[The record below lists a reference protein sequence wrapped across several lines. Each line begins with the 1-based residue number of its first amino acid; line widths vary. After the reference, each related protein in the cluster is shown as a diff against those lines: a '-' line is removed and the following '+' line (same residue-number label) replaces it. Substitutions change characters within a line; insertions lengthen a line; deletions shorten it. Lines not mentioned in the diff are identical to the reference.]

1 MGLFRHDSTLDESWA
16 RYSSMER
23 ELLRRRRPLSD
34 KTLGA
39 RLRVRRAELGLTIA
53 EVARRAELSMQYVA
67 NLERDR
73 GNPTLDAL
81 SRIADALET
90 QLVSLLGDE
99 GPLEEAVEALALAS
113 MPRSL
118 VNFSRT
124 DRFKTKIERLA
135 TETGVSSAEL
145 RRRVLVGMSS
155 APRRSQGEP
164 TAEDWGRLLDTYEL
178 IIRE

>member
-1 MGLFRHDSTLDESWA
+1 M
-16 RYSSMER
+16 
-23 ELLRRRRPLSD
+23 SD
-34 KTLGA
+34 KRLGP
-39 RLRVRRAELGLTIA
+39 RLRARRAELGLTIA

-81 SRIADALET
+81 SRIAEALQT
-90 QLVSLLGDE
+90 HLVSLLGDD
-99 GPLEEAVEALALAS
+99 GPIEEAVEGLALAS

-124 DRFKTKIERLA
+124 DRFKTKVERLA
-135 TETGVSSAEL
+135 AETGASSDEL
-145 RRRVLVGMSS
+145 RRRILVGMSS
-155 APRRSQGEP
+155 APRRSKGES

>member
-1 MGLFRHDSTLDESWA
+1 LG
-16 RYSSMER
+16 
-23 ELLRRRRPLSD
+23 D

-39 RLRVRRAELGLTIA
+39 RLRARRAELGLTIA
-53 EVARRAELSMQYVA
+53 KVARRAELSMQYVA

-81 SRIADALET
+81 SRIAEALET
-90 QLVSLLGDE
+90 PLVSLLGDE

-135 TETGVSSAEL
+135 AETGTNRDEL

-155 APRRSQGEP
+155 APRRSKGEP
-164 TAEDWGRLLDTYEL
+164 TAEDWSRLLDTYEL
-178 IIRE
+178 IIRG